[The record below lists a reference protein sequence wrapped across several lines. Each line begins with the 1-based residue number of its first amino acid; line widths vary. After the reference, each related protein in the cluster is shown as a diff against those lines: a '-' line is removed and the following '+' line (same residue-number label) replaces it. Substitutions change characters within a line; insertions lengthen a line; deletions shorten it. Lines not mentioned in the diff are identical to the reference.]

1 MTHDK
6 TSATSQS
13 GYMARLSHV
22 GRISA
27 FFLTAGFAYP
37 NVMAESIDI
46 AKLDADTKARA
57 KKL

>member
-1 MTHDK
+1 MTYDK

-13 GYMARLSHV
+13 GYMARLSHL
-22 GRISA
+22 GRVSA

-37 NVMAESIDI
+37 NVMVEGVDI
-46 AKLDADTKARA
+46 AKLDADTKAKV

>member
-6 TSATSQS
+6 TSAMSQS

-27 FFLTAGFAYP
+27 FILTAGFAYP
-37 NVMAESIDI
+37 NVMAEGVDI
-46 AKLDADTKARA
+46 AKLDADTKAKA
-57 KKL
+57 KKP